1 MNQYWERDDLSLIVR
16 SFDPNIKAR
25 LIGIQ
30 NQNMENSLKTMKA
43 QKKRQDSKKF
53 NFESTLNDLQETVK
67 NIEIDQTHESS
78 LRKVSTILTNSDS
91 EYDAQTVEERSN
103 FIAKNIDEN
112 GLAIAYI
119 DLEKEFY
126 QIIREQGENPFEDF
140 EKELKLMENN
150 TKL

>member
-1 MNQYWERDDLSLIVR
+1 M
-16 SFDPNIKAR
+16 
-25 LIGIQ
+25 
-30 NQNMENSLKTMKA
+30 
-43 QKKRQDSKKF
+43 
-53 NFESTLNDLQETVK
+53 
-67 NIEIDQTHESS
+67 
-78 LRKVSTILTNSDS
+78 STILTNSDS

-126 QIIREQGENPFEDF
+126 QIISEQGENPFEEF